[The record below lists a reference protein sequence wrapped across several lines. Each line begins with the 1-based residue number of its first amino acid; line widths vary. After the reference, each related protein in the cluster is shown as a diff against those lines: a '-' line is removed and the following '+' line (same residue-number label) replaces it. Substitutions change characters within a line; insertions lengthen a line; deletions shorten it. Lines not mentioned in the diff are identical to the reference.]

1 MELLIV
7 ICLILIIILLLQD
20 KVTIQRPV
28 NNTSKPLTKKQRDN
42 DIMGRSRLPERAVQP
57 VRVTEEAYEEPTV
70 DVNGNDQYGEDSF
83 LKQPPVNIEDEL
95 PDPRQEWDSYEYP
108 ATDDDF
114 SSAVTYNEISTTA
127 NVLKAPQSSD
137 ESSQQVAARTLH
149 KIKGTELLSL
159 MESSMEGVTE
169 TVAKLLEQYVPDRAV
184 QISKKNN
191 PGDFDIEEFI

>member
-20 KVTIQRPV
+20 KVTIQRPG

-42 DIMGRSRLPERAVQP
+42 DIMGRPRLPERAVQR
-57 VRVTEEAYEEPTV
+57 VRVAEEAYEEPTV
-70 DVNGNDQYGEDSF
+70 DVDPNEQYGEDPF
-83 LKQPPVNIEDEL
+83 PEKPPVNIEDEL

-114 SSAVTYNEISTTA
+114 SSAVTYNEITTTA
-127 NVLKAPQSSD
+127 NVLKDPQSS
-137 ESSQQVAARTLH
+137 EVSSQQVAARTLH

-169 TVAKLLEQYVPDRAV
+169 TVAKLLDQYVPDRAV
-184 QISKKNN
+184 QISTKNN
-191 PGDFDIEEFI
+191 PADFDIEEFI